1 MGLHVLQTAADHLK
15 GCCCLIN
22 MDDFLCQHTP
32 THDPSGAGKE
42 AGQGHWLWGWKNL
55 RTRSQGAESKDR
67 YSLAAS
73 KLPAFLR
80 AILPHFIMAPG
91 TAGLFLKRHIGPTFC
106 HGTKAFLDREAVVA
120 CQRAGDPFKVITCLV
135 LPTAGRNPKLGFEGG
150 QTPLKKRAP
159 RRGFHNP

>member
-1 MGLHVLQTAADHLK
+1 MTLS
-15 GCCCLIN
+15 
-22 MDDFLCQHTP
+22 FFQHIP
-32 THDPSGAGKE
+32 THDSSGAGKE
-42 AGQGHWLWGWKNL
+42 VGQGHWIWGWENL

-73 KLPAFLR
+73 KLPVPSSEQCCQRCFCCG
-80 AILPHFIMAPG
+80 PG
-91 TAGLFLKRHIGPTFC
+91 TANLLLKQHIGPTFC
-106 HGTKAFLDREAVVA
+106 HSTKAFQDREAVVA
-120 CQRAGDPFKVITCLV
+120 CPRAGDPLKVITCLV